1 MTIHNLYIFS
11 KNGTLLYYAEWNR
24 LNKSGITK
32 AEVCTNGYIK
42 IILKII
48 KYILYNSS
56 NLFKQYLQY
65 LM

>member
-32 AEVCTNGYIK
+32 GEVCMNNYNRIV
-42 IILKII
+42 ILK
-48 KYILYNSS
+48 L
-56 NLFKQYLQY
+56 
-65 LM
+65 

>member
-32 AEVCTNGYIK
+32 AEVCMDGYIK
-42 IILKII
+42 IIILKII
-48 KYILYNSS
+48 KYTLYNSS
-56 NLFKQYLQY
+56 NLSKLQY